1 MELIK
6 VSQSTSFEDII
17 LGKAYILDKKDYQP
31 SKKLIRREEAEG
43 EKERV
48 SRAVEMV
55 SADLEILGAE
65 DPIFAAHQQIA
76 EDETLRE
83 EIFSHID
90 NDLQNCELATCSAV
104 ETMVCLF
111 QQMEDTYLRERSADI
126 KDVGR
131 RILLKLKGEEMIS
144 EHTMEVPSIL
154 VAKELSPS
162 DMPSLDFEKILGIIT
177 EEGGVTSHV
186 AIMAGNMGVPYM
198 AGIKGITERLTGN
211 ELLVLDG
218 ENKKIVLEPSP
229 EMEEEYRQQREQM
242 LRRKELYE
250 RDLELPAVT
259 RDGKTICVVANVGSM
274 KEIML
279 AEQKKVHAV
288 GLFRSEFLYME
299 SGDFPTEEEQ
309 LAIYKK
315 AAQTAY
321 EELTIRTL
329 DIGGDKKLPYFTF
342 DTEDNPFL
350 GWRAIRISLD
360 MTSMFKAQLRAIL
373 RASAFGKVRIMFPMI
388 ISLGELQQ
396 AKEILEQCKQE
407 LRSEAV
413 NFNEEIPVGIMVET
427 PAAVILA
434 DEFAKE
440 VDFFS
445 IGTNDLVQYTLAV
458 DRGNRKIEKLYDY
471 NHPAVLKSIERV
483 IKAAHAEGIMAGM
496 CGEMAADERVLEQLV
511 KMGLDEFSMSCH
523 KVAKI
528 KYLIRKMSVCDEVN

>member
-17 LGKAYILDKKDYQP
+17 LGKAYILTKKDYQP
-31 SKKLIRREEAEG
+31 STEQIHKEQAEE

-48 SRAVEMV
+48 SRAIETV
-55 SADLEILGAE
+55 SAELEVLGQE

-76 EDETLRE
+76 EDETLRD
-83 EIFSHID
+83 EIFSHIED
-90 NDLQNCELATCSAV
+90 DLQNGELATCSAV
-104 ETMVCLF
+104 DRMVQLF

-131 RILLKLKGEEMIS
+131 RILLKLKGEDDVL
-144 EHTMEVPSIL
+144 EHTMEESSIL

-162 DMPSLDFEKILGIIT
+162 DMPSLDFDRILGIIT

-186 AIMAGNMGVPYM
+186 AIMAGNMGIPYM
-198 AGIKGITERLTGN
+198 AGIHGITEKLRGG

-218 ENKKIVLEPSP
+218 ENKKIVLEPSL
-229 EMEEEYRQQREQM
+229 EMEEEYKKQREEM
-242 LRRKELYE
+242 LRRKEIYE

-259 RDGKTICVVANVGSM
+259 RDGKVIHVVANVGSM
-274 KEIML
+274 KEIMV
-279 AEQKKVHAV
+279 AQQKKVHAV

-309 LAIYKK
+309 FAVYKE

-342 DTEDNPFL
+342 DAEDNPFL

-388 ISLGELQQ
+388 ISLDELRR
-396 AKEILEQCKQE
+396 AKEVLAECKRE

-413 NFNEEIPVGIMVET
+413 DFNEEIPVGIMIET

-496 CGEMAADERVLEQLV
+496 CGEMAADEGVLEKLV

-528 KYLIRKMSVCDEVN
+528 KYLIRKMSVSGEMD